1 MDKCNC
7 YSQAPEVEAR
17 ELKRPGWGHRVA
29 SGRGSS
35 QMRLRGSEPHAH
47 ARPHCLPSHGNSFCP
62 ACSPYCKLSSGR
74 TPGTRDVGSGE
85 RGAGRKGKPAPE
97 EHFQHGGPAA
107 APGSWDSKSPRPPNP
122 PKRATLPHT
131 VVHKSLNAG
140 KWVSKYPSHFTNLE
154 AEDQK
159 TWEGE
164 AQDATLM
171 GQPPKGALSLQVSGP
186 SRLGLLSTLGSAIW
200 AVQLYPQ
207 GVSRRR
213 A

>member
-1 MDKCNC
+1 M
-7 YSQAPEVEAR
+7 E
-17 ELKRPGWGHRVA
+17 
-29 SGRGSS
+29 
-35 QMRLRGSEPHAH
+35 
-47 ARPHCLPSHGNSFCP
+47 
-62 ACSPYCKLSSGR
+62 
-74 TPGTRDVGSGE
+74 
-85 RGAGRKGKPAPE
+85 
-97 EHFQHGGPAA
+97 GPAA
-107 APGSWDSKSPRPPNP
+107 APGPWDSKSPRPPNP

-159 TWEGE
+159 TWEGK